1 MKKKIISSIIFG
13 LMSATTVSSASA
25 AGVSGSE
32 IGSATQTISFP
43 VSSSTCEVSFPSNFT
58 GDSISASDIAS
69 ADMWTTFTAQNIG
82 NIVFSN
88 CSGESVS
95 LKVTT
100 NNVVS
105 SQGYVSPTLN
115 GAHQNVVGYWLSAN
129 NSGLKPNSV
138 VDAFQNMQV
147 TTDEYVIPVK
157 LDVAKQGAG
166 SIEAG
171 DLSATITYI
180 ATYA

>member
-1 MKKKIISSIIFG
+1 MKKKIISSLIFG
-13 LMSATTVSSASA
+13 IMSATTAFSANA

-32 IGSATQTISFP
+32 IGSANQTISFP
-43 VSSSTCEVSFPSNFT
+43 VSSSTCEVSFPTNFT
-58 GDSISASDIAS
+58 GDSIPASDIAS
-69 ADMWTTFTAQNIG
+69 ADMWKVFDTQDIG
-82 NIVFSN
+82 NVVFSN

-100 NNVVS
+100 NNTVS
-105 SQGYVSPTLN
+105 TAGYVSPTLN
-115 GAHQNVVGYWLSAN
+115 GAEQKVVGYWLSAN
-129 NSGLKPNSV
+129 NNALKPNSV

-147 TTDEYVIPVK
+147 TTDEHMIPVK
-157 LDVAKQGAG
+157 VQVVKQGAG